1 MFETIATHW
10 TQILAIISVV
20 MATVGIAHAVM
31 TKEDVR
37 AATGWVGVMV
47 LSPILGVLIYAVAGI
62 NRIRRAT
69 ITAQRPLA
77 GDAISAK
84 HERDIAAEEA
94 LIVERY
100 GQRFTG
106 LRTLGDRVARRA
118 LNPGN
123 AIDVLET
130 GDEAYAAMCA
140 AIDGA
145 ERSVLLETYI
155 FDNDAVGLL
164 FVESLAGAV
173 VRGVTVRVLID
184 AVGARYSVPSI
195 LGHLRRANIPADV
208 FNGNIVMGLRL
219 PYANLRTHRKILVV
233 DGTIVFTGGMNIRK
247 GFSAEFAGSNSAR
260 DTHFKV
266 TGPVVADLFSLAAED
281 WRFATNEALKGDAW
295 RIAPLAPAP
304 GQPMLVRAVASGPDA
319 SNETNHKLLI
329 GAFSVARKSIRLMS
343 PYFLPDRELISA
355 LITAARRGV
364 EIDVVVPAVNNLFLV
379 DRAMTAQFD
388 QILKNYCR
396 IWRTEGPFDHS
407 KLLSIDGV
415 WAYVGSSNLDARS
428 LRLNFEIDLE
438 VLDAGFAREIEA
450 RIGSAIE
457 AAVPVTLD
465 SLRARPFI
473 IRLFDRILWLGS
485 PYL

>member
-1 MFETIATHW
+1 MFDTFATHW
-10 TQILAIISVV
+10 PHILAIISVV
-20 MATVGIAHAVM
+20 MAAVGISHAVM

-47 LSPILGVLIYAVAGI
+47 LSPILGVMIYAVAGI

-69 ITAQRPLA
+69 ISAQRPLA
-77 GDAISAK
+77 GDAASAK
-84 HERDIAAEEA
+84 HERDLAAEEA

-100 GQRFTG
+100 GQRFIG

-130 GDEAYAAMCA
+130 GDEAYSAMCA

-164 FVESLAGAV
+164 FVEALAKAV
-173 VRGVTVRVLID
+173 RRGVAVRVLID

-195 LGHLRRANIPADV
+195 LGHLRSADITADV

-219 PYANLRTHRKILVV
+219 PYANLRTHRKILMV
-233 DGTIVFTGGMNIRK
+233 DGTVAFTGGMNIRK

-260 DTHFKV
+260 DTHFRV
-266 TGPVVADLFSLAAED
+266 TGPVVADLFSVAAED

-295 RIAPLAPAP
+295 AIAPLSPPA
-304 GQPMLVRAVASGPDA
+304 GQPMMVRAVASGPDA

-329 GAFSVARKSIRLMS
+329 GAFSVARKSIRIMS

-364 EIDVVVPAVNNLFLV
+364 EIDIVVPAVNNLFLV

-388 QILKNYCR
+388 QVLKHYCR
-396 IWRTEGPFDHS
+396 VWRTEGPFDHS

-438 VLDAGFAREIEA
+438 VLDAGFAGEIEA
-450 RIGSAIE
+450 RIGSAMTN
-457 AAVPVTLD
+457 AVPVTLET
-465 SLRARPFI
+465 LRARPFL